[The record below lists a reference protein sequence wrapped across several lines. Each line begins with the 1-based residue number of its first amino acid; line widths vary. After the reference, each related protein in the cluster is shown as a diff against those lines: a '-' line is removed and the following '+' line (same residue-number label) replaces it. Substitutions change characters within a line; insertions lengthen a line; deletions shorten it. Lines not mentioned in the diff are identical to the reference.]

1 MQELPWIP
9 TADFEFDPDQP
20 RKSVNQTEIL
30 ALGQNMVRNGQQIP
44 VISYPVGGK
53 QRLIDGA
60 RRLLAAKSAG
70 IEQLLALVLPEK
82 PDNTR
87 LRLVQM
93 SIEAHKVG
101 LTPWERSCFLSSI
114 KEENGWSVSEL
125 AEALDMKQ
133 PLVSKLLSHQRLA
146 KPLQEL
152 LHAGKLDTEKAFIIS
167 QEPIAERQCEM
178 ARLYAH
184 LPRERLRQKLRPNEP
199 QEAKA
204 TRAKFWLAGG
214 VSVTVQGRAL
224 TLSGTIDGLLATVR
238 ELKRTQSKNGDIAAA
253 QKAMRKKAGDNH
265 VQLADRS
272 VLAR

>member
-1 MQELPWIP
+1 MYQLQRIP
-9 TADFEFDPDQP
+9 KETFAFDPNQP
-20 RKSVNQTEIL
+20 RKTADRSELL
-30 ALGQNMVRNGQQIP
+30 ALGRNMKSIGQQLP
-44 VISYPVGGK
+44 VICYPHEDK
-53 QRLIDGA
+53 QMLCDGA
-60 RRLLAAKSAG
+60 RRVLAAGLVG
-70 IEQLLALVLPEK
+70 IDELLALVLPEK
-82 PDNTR
+82 PDNTK
-87 LRLVQM
+87 LHLVQM

-101 LTPWERSCFLSSI
+101 LTPWERSCFLFAI

-146 KPLQEL
+146 KPVQEL
-152 LHAGKLDTEKAFIIS
+152 LHAGKLDIEKAFIIS

-224 TLSGTIDGLLATVR
+224 SLSATIDSLLATVR
-238 ELKRTQSKNGDIAAA
+238 ELKRVQGKNGDIAAA
-253 QKAMRKKAGDNH
+253 QKLLRKKAATNDA
-265 VQLADRS
+265 QLAAADEP
-272 VLAR
+272 AR